1 MRGDSSGAMELTHD
15 DVKKLLEIIDSA
27 EHLDE
32 IDLVYGGFH
41 LRVQR
46 GAASTSAPLHQP
58 ALAATRPSTE
68 VLSEAGPASRP
79 VAQSEHGV
87 ETGEIAIRAP
97 MLGTFYR
104 SPAPGEPSFVD
115 VGQRVQA
122 DDTVCLLEV
131 MKLFSSVKAGVAGV
145 VKQILP
151 ANGEL
156 VEFNELL
163 IVIATEA

>member
-1 MRGDSSGAMELTHD
+1 MELTHD
-15 DVKKLLEIIDSA
+15 DVKKILEIIDSA

-32 IDLVYGGFH
+32 IELVYGGFH

-46 GAASTSAPLHQP
+46 GAGSAPASLQSQPQP
-58 ALAATRPSTE
+58 APVVARPSTKAP
-68 VLSEAGPASRP
+68 SEPASRP
-79 VAQSEHGV
+79 VAGTEYSLGS
-87 ETGEIAIRAP
+87 GEIAIRAP

-104 SPAPGEPSFVD
+104 SPAPGAPPFVE

-122 DDTVCLLEV
+122 DDTVCLIEL
-131 MKLFSSVKAGVAGV
+131 MKLFSSIRAGVVGD

-163 IVIATEA
+163 VVIATEA